1 MSKKVELQRVQADIN
16 QGLTSEEVKQRV
28 QAKQTNKVKKVVG
41 KSYLSIFASNLFTF
55 FNLLGFIVFIIS
67 LIAHSGLANLTFIV
81 IILAN
86 TVIGIFQEI
95 RSKIAVEK
103 LSLVSEPTAQ
113 VVRDGVEQ
121 TIKTRDIVLD
131 DVLLYS
137 AGKQICTDSV
147 VIIGEVEVNESML
160 TGESN
165 AVKKKA
171 GDTLYS
177 GSYILSGS
185 CTARADKVG
194 RDNYVEQLSARVKKA
209 KMPPS
214 ELMKGIRRI
223 IKFIAIIIF
232 PLGIA
237 TFLRHQNIVAM
248 FGTNEF
254 AVYFDNFI
262 KNPTNAIVQNVDEAL
277 LAMNGSML
285 GMVPSGMVLLT
296 SVALA
301 VAALKLARKKVLVRE
316 LPCIEMLA
324 RVDTLCLDKTGTIT
338 DGSMTVEQIIPL
350 SGTEDEI
357 KTYLATVINAT
368 GDDNMTAQAL
378 KKYLDGVT
386 DLDTIAHLP
395 FSSARKYSAVSIK
408 GHGTIALG
416 AAEFMFKKSGKEF
429 NAKCNALLKQGLRVL
444 AVGRSKKA
452 ISANGAVDGLEPI
465 AIVALSDTVRED
477 APEIIKWF
485 RDNNVAIKVIS
496 GDNPLSVSVIAGKV
510 GVQDADK
517 YISLDGMSDEQVLE
531 AANQYTVFG
540 RVTPEQKALLVKSM
554 KAQGHTV
561 AMTGDG
567 VNDILAMRES
577 DCAISVGCGT
587 DAAKTVANLV
597 LTDNKFSQMPKVVAE
612 GRQVVNNI
620 QNSASLF
627 LMKTTMVVFTTVLC
641 LIIGAN
647 FPFQAQHLASAEFFV
662 IGIASF
668 LLALKPNKSLI
679 KGRFIPNVLK
689 RTLPSGIAMFLSVA
703 MTYAFSGVLKLS
715 ASQEITSIAMFS
727 FTFTG
732 VAALLILL
740 FPYDKFNIGIGVLG
754 AVGTTLCIF
763 FYSPVL
769 AWVSDLFHMK
779 KSDPTFLYSDF
790 NAYRIV
796 FVVVNVIVMAGII
809 IGLKF
814 LVKYLEK
821 KINEKRAAKLQQAE
835 SNK

>member
-1 MSKKVELQRVQADIN
+1 MSKKAELLRVQADIN

-28 QAKQTNKVKKVVG
+28 QLKKTNKVKKVVG
-41 KSYLSIFASNLFTF
+41 KSYLSIFVGNLCTF

-67 LIAHSGLANLTFIV
+67 LIAHSGLANMTFIV
-81 IILAN
+81 IIVAN
-86 TVIGIFQEI
+86 TAIGIFQEI

-103 LSLVSEPTAQ
+103 LSLVSEPTAL

-121 TIKTRDIVLD
+121 TIKTKDIVLD
-131 DVLLYS
+131 DILLYS
-137 AGKQICTDSV
+137 AGKQICTDSI
-147 VIIGEVEVNESML
+147 VIIGEAEVDESML
-160 TGESN
+160 TGESDP
-165 AVKKKA
+165 VKKKA

-177 GSYILSGS
+177 GSYIISGN
-185 CTARADKVG
+185 CTARCDKAG
-194 RDNYVEQLSARVKKA
+194 KENYVEQLSARVKKA

-237 TFLRHQNIVAM
+237 TLLCHENILPM

-254 AVYFDNFI
+254 SVYFANFI
-262 KNPTNAIVQNVDEAL
+262 NNQQNEIVQKVDKAL

-338 DGSMTVEQIIPL
+338 DGSMTVDSVIPL
-350 SGTEDEI
+350 VGTEDDI
-357 KTYLATVINAT
+357 KAYIATILSAT
-368 GDDNMTAQAL
+368 GDDNMTAKAL
-378 KKYLDGVT
+378 KTYVGDAVPF
-386 DLDTIAHLP
+386 DTTAHLP
-395 FSSARKYSAVSIK
+395 FSSARKYSAASVK
-408 GHGTIALG
+408 GHGTIAFG
-416 AAEFMFKKSGKEF
+416 AAEFMFKKTNKSF
-429 NAKCNALLKQGLRVL
+429 NNTCNELLKKGLRVL

-452 ISANGAVDGLEPI
+452 ISANGTADGLEPI
-465 AIVALSDTVRED
+465 AIVALADTIRQD
-477 APEIIKWF
+477 APEIIQWF
-485 RDNNVAIKVIS
+485 KENNVDIKVIS

-510 GVQDADK
+510 GVKDADK
-517 YISLDGMSDEQVLE
+517 YISLDGMTDEQVAE
-531 AANQYTVFG
+531 VANQYTVFG
-540 RVTPEQKALLVKSM
+540 RVTPEQKAILVRSIKQ
-554 KAQGHTV
+554 AGHTV

-597 LTDNKFSQMPKVVAE
+597 LMDNKFSQMPKVVAE

-627 LMKTTMVVFTTVLC
+627 LMKTTMVVLTTILC
-641 LIIGAN
+641 LIIRQS

-662 IGIASF
+662 IGISSF
-668 LLALKPNKSLI
+668 LLALKPNKALI
-679 KGRFIPNVLK
+679 TGKFIPNVLK

-703 MTYAFSGVLKLS
+703 MTYAFSGVLGLTT
-715 ASQEITSIAMFS
+715 SQITSIAMFS

-740 FPYDKFNIGIGVLG
+740 FPYDKFNIVIGAIGV
-754 AVGTTLCIF
+754 VGTVLCIF
-763 FYSPVL
+763 FYSPVM
-769 AWVSDLFHMK
+769 AFVSDLFKMK

-790 NAYRIV
+790 NVYRII

-814 LVKYLEK
+814 LVRFLDK
-821 KINEKRAAKLQQAE
+821 KITEKRALKADLTKNA
-835 SNK
+835 